1 VIVLKFGGT
10 SVADAERI
18 LGVAAIVKARASR
31 RPVVVVSALA
41 GVTDLLVRAVAGAR
55 AGDRE
60 GIEPLLS
67 DLARRHRWAISGAIE
82 PAGARHDLTLQID
95 GMLEDL
101 RQLLRSVRLLGE
113 GTPRASD
120 TLLAFGELMSSRIV
134 AAAFR
139 ASGLPSRWVDPREVV
154 VTDDRHGAA
163 TADVEATSVRAKAL
177 LVDALD
183 AGEVPVVGG
192 FVGSTREGHTTT
204 LGRGGSDTSAAIL
217 GAALGAAEIQIWTDV
232 DGILSADPRVC
243 PGALVRER
251 VAFAE
256 AAELAFYGAKV
267 LHPAAI
273 APAVARGIPVRVLN
287 SLRPDGAG
295 TVVLAEAGEGAP
307 PLVAVASRGGAT
319 LVRLRSRRMRI
330 DAGFLPGA
338 LAALEAEGVVPDLV
352 VSSEVGVAAAVAG
365 SVDAARLATSA
376 GEGIEVEVHPS
387 QGIVCIVGS
396 GLATDARIR
405 GRVLAALA
413 EHDPAL
419 VSMGGS
425 GTSVSALVAQGRL
438 ADTVRALHHTFFEG
452 GAE

>member
-18 LGVAAIVKARASR
+18 LGVAAIVKARVAS

-41 GVTDLLVRAVAGAR
+41 GVTDLLVRAVASAR

-67 DLARRHRWAISGAIE
+67 DLARRHRWAISGAVE
-82 PAGARHDLTLQID
+82 PAAARHDLTLQID

-134 AAAFR
+134 AAALR
-139 ASGLPSRWVDPREVV
+139 ASGLPSRWVDPRDLV

-163 TADVEATSVRAKAL
+163 TADVEATGVCARAL
-177 LVDALD
+177 LLPALD
-183 AGEVPVVGG
+183 DGDVPVVGG
-192 FVGSTREGHTTT
+192 FVGATREGHTTT
-204 LGRGGSDTSAAIL
+204 LGRGGSDTSAAVI
-217 GAALGAAEIQIWTDV
+217 GAALSASEIQIWTDV

-243 PGALVRER
+243 PEARVRER

-287 SLRPDGAG
+287 SLWPQGTG
-295 TVVLAEAGEGAP
+295 TVVVAEPGAGAA
-307 PLVAVASRGGAT
+307 PLVAVASRGGAS
-319 LVRLRSRRMRI
+319 LVRLRSRRMRV
-330 DAGFLPGA
+330 DAGFLPQA

-365 SVDAARLATSA
+365 RLDAHRLATRA
-376 GEGIEVEVHPS
+376 GDGVEVEIHPD

-396 GLATDARIR
+396 GLSTDARIR

-419 VSMGGS
+419 VSLGGS
-425 GTSVSALVAQGRL
+425 GTSVSALVPEDRL
-438 ADTVRALHHTFFEG
+438 AGVVRSLHKSFFEEEP
-452 GAE
+452 A